1 MVDNTVYLSGVIGL
15 DPRTNKLVNGDTVA
29 QAKQAFI
36 NLKNILEAAN
46 SSYGNGNILSG
57 KISLN

>member
-1 MVDNTVYLSGVIGL
+1 VYLSGVIGL